1 MLLKQLM
8 EVFDILDDSQASGEK
23 MKNYLHEIA
32 PDCKVEVLKLTGPE
46 GKSTDVIRIY
56 IPGKSGKMSGG
67 TAPTLGI
74 IGRLGGLGARPVM
87 TGFVSDGDGALASL
101 TAAAKLLDMQK
112 KGDALEGDVI
122 VATHIC
128 PDAPTQPHEPVPFMG
143 SPVEMHQ
150 NNETEVLPEM
160 DAILSIDTTKGNRV
174 INHRGFAISNTVKDG
189 YILSVSENLLDIMQT
204 VTGSMPKVFPLSTQD
219 ITPYGNDLYHLN
231 SILQPATA
239 THAPVVGVAITT
251 ETMVAGCAT
260 GASHFTDVEEAARF
274 AVETAKYFTAG
285 KCDFYS
291 KEQFAHLTK
300 LYGSM
305 EHLKT
310 YGNN

>member
-150 NNETEVLPEM
+150 NNETEVLPE
-160 DAILSIDTTKGNRV
+160 S
-174 INHRGFAISNTVKDG
+174 
-189 YILSVSENLLDIMQT
+189 
-204 VTGSMPKVFPLSTQD
+204 FPTEST
-219 ITPYGNDLYHLN
+219 P
-231 SILQPATA
+231 
-239 THAPVVGVAITT
+239 
-251 ETMVAGCAT
+251 
-260 GASHFTDVEEAARF
+260 
-274 AVETAKYFTAG
+274 
-285 KCDFYS
+285 
-291 KEQFAHLTK
+291 
-300 LYGSM
+300 
-305 EHLKT
+305 
-310 YGNN
+310 

>member
-56 IPGKSGKMSGG
+56 IPGKSGKMNGG

-122 VATHIC
+122 
-128 PDAPTQPHEPVPFMG
+128 DR
-143 SPVEMHQ
+143 
-150 NNETEVLPEM
+150 
-160 DAILSIDTTKGNRV
+160 K
-174 INHRGFAISNTVKDG
+174 
-189 YILSVSENLLDIMQT
+189 SV
-204 VTGSMPKVFPLSTQD
+204 V
-219 ITPYGNDLYHLN
+219 
-231 SILQPATA
+231 
-239 THAPVVGVAITT
+239 
-251 ETMVAGCAT
+251 
-260 GASHFTDVEEAARF
+260 
-274 AVETAKYFTAG
+274 
-285 KCDFYS
+285 
-291 KEQFAHLTK
+291 
-300 LYGSM
+300 
-305 EHLKT
+305 
-310 YGNN
+310 

>member
-56 IPGKSGKMSGG
+56 IPGKSGKMNGG

-143 SPVEMHQ
+143 SPVEMLR
-150 NNETEVLPEM
+150 TMKP
-160 DAILSIDTTKGNRV
+160 KCFR
-174 INHRGFAISNTVKDG
+174 KW
-189 YILSVSENLLDIMQT
+189 
-204 VTGSMPKVFPLSTQD
+204 MPSFPLTPPKETVSST
-219 ITPYGNDLYHLN
+219 
-231 SILQPATA
+231 TA
-239 THAPVVGVAITT
+239 ALPFPI
-251 ETMVAGCAT
+251 
-260 GASHFTDVEEAARF
+260 R
-274 AVETAKYFTAG
+274 
-285 KCDFYS
+285 
-291 KEQFAHLTK
+291 
-300 LYGSM
+300 
-305 EHLKT
+305 
-310 YGNN
+310 